1 VLPSTWRNKEAAL
14 AMLAAARQGATDRM
28 IGHVCTCWVSA
39 PTFCRALLE
48 YDPTAVVKAR
58 RGDVRDIVVSLKAC
72 MDELGKARDPR

>member
-39 PTFCRALLE
+39 AGFCRALLDFDKVPAKSVE
-48 YDPTAVVKAR
+48 PQ
-58 RGDVRDIVVSLKAC
+58 RGGSRDIVVTLNAC
-72 MDELGKARDPR
+72 MDELRKQ